1 MSILK
6 FSNKCNPAAS
16 AANLRYITRDSA
28 CDSIS
33 FHNLDELRDEDRRRE
48 ASNAI
53 NYAEE
58 RAIQEECR
66 VRGNENG
73 TPRNHN
79 RMIISFDRKESTEI
93 AKEEVHKFLDRNFP
107 NQKAV
112 VSIHQDQE
120 KTHSHIWFDCR
131 DVGTDRKSRL
141 SPKEFYSLDEK
152 WARQYDERYKTS
164 YEREYTEKKQETRE
178 WKKEQ
183 YERTQGEAGKRELPE
198 NKPARHIDNKTQI
211 LRDKEIREHGF
222 YQKTIDRDKPVIER
236 GQPAVERGEREMEN
250 YSQQVEQTEHTL
262 RHRTE
267 LSQRADQTVGRSEQV
282 FGRSEQSID
291 RAELTAG
298 RLHETTSRFFE
309 QHNREVEERSRQ
321 ERSRQE
327 RSRDRDSYS
336 RGR

>member
-6 FSNKCNPAAS
+6 YSNKCNPAAS
-16 AANLRYITRDSA
+16 AANVRYITRDSA
-28 CDSIS
+28 ADSIS
-33 FHNLDELRDEDRRRE
+33 FHNLDELRDDDRIQA

-58 RAIQEECR
+58 RALQEECR

-93 AKEEVHKFLDRNFP
+93 AKEEVHKFLDKNFP

-112 VSIHQDQE
+112 VSIHQDQDH
-120 KTHSHIWFDCR
+120 THSHVWFDCR

-141 SPKEFYSLDEK
+141 NPKDFYSLDEK
-152 WARQYDERYKTS
+152 WTKQYDERYKTN
-164 YEREYTEKKQETRE
+164 YEREYQEKKQETRE

-183 YERTQGEAGKRELPE
+183 YELTKGEAGKRELPE
-198 NKPARHIDNKTQI
+198 NKPARHIDNKTEIIKAREEKQHGI
-211 LRDKEIREHGF
+211 DKEAV
-222 YQKTIDRDKPVIER
+222 DRDKPVIER

-262 RHRTE
+262 RQRTE

-282 FGRSEQSID
+282 SGRSEQSID
-291 RAELTAG
+291 RAEHTAG
-298 RLHETTSRFFE
+298 RLHETTRRIFE

-321 ERSRQE
+321 ERSI
-327 RSRDRDSYS
+327 DRDDG

>member
-6 FSNKCNPAAS
+6 YSNKCNPAAS
-16 AANLRYITRDSA
+16 AANMKYITRDSA
-28 CDSIS
+28 ADSIS
-33 FHNLDELRDEDRRRE
+33 FHNLDELRDDDRIQA

-58 RAIQEECR
+58 RALQEECR
-66 VRGNENG
+66 IRGNENG

-93 AKEEVHKFLDRNFP
+93 AKEEVHKFLDKNFP

-112 VSIHQDQE
+112 VSIHQDRDH
-120 KTHSHIWFDCR
+120 THSHVWFDCR

-141 SPKEFYSLDEK
+141 NPKDFYSLDEK
-152 WARQYDERYKTS
+152 WAKQYDERYKTS
-164 YEREYTEKKQETRE
+164 YEREYREKKDETRE
-178 WKKEQ
+178 WKKAE
-183 YERTQGEAGKRELPE
+183 YERTQGAAGKRILPLDKPHRANH
-198 NKPARHIDNKTQI
+198 NKAQI
-211 LRDKEIREHGF
+211 LREKEIREHGF
-222 YQKTIDRDKPVIER
+222 YKEPADRDKPIIER
-236 GQPAVERGEREMEN
+236 GQPAIERGEREMEN

-262 RHRTE
+262 RQRTE

-282 FGRSEQSID
+282 SGRSEQSID
-291 RAELTAG
+291 RAEHTAG
-298 RLHETTSRFFE
+298 RLHETTRRIFE

-321 ERSRQE
+321 ERSI
-327 RSRDRDSYS
+327 DRDDG